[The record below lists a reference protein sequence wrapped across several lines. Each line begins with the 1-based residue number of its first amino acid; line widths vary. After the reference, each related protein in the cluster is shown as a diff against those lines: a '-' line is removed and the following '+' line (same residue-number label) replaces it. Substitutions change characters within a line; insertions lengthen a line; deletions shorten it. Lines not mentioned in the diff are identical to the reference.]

1 MSVRVRYAPSP
12 TGLQHIGSLRT
23 ALFNYFYARSRGGKF
38 ILRVEDTDQTR
49 FDPRALQDIYD
60 TFAWI
65 GIHWDEGPDVVGGYG
80 PYVQSERSDLYRE
93 HAHRLV
99 EEGKA
104 YKCFCTSERLDALR
118 AEQAKDKKGHQG
130 YDRKCRS
137 LSEAERAAKEAAGEA
152 FVIRF
157 KIPLEGETLVTDEV
171 LGETRRKHVD
181 INPDPVLL
189 KADGFPTYHLANVI
203 DDHEMAITHI
213 LRAQEWVS
221 SAALHVLLYQA
232 FGWEA
237 PKFVHLPMVMGK
249 DGSKLSKRHG
259 STSVIEFR
267 RDGYLPE
274 ALVNYVTMVGWG
286 YDETREF
293 FTIKELET
301 LFADGKINKA
311 PGVFDYKKLQWYNAQ
326 YIARADDERLV
337 KLCRPYLI
345 EAGIM
350 DAGEESDAGEA
361 SDLLARV
368 MPLAKERMRLLSD
381 IVSVA
386 GFLFADVNLS
396 GPEELVQKKQDPS
409 ETLEILKS
417 IRDDFQS
424 IADLDEE
431 SFHGY
436 FEKMAADRETGMGKV
451 MMPLRMAITGSKAS
465 PPLSDSIRLM
475 GRSKALERLEAAI
488 ALLG

>member
-65 GIHWDEGPDVVGGYG
+65 GIHWDEGPDVGGGYG

-293 FTIKELET
+293 FTIEELET
-301 LFADGKINKA
+301 L
-311 PGVFDYKKLQWYNAQ
+311 V
-326 YIARADDERLV
+326 R
-337 KLCRPYLI
+337 
-345 EAGIM
+345 
-350 DAGEESDAGEA
+350 
-361 SDLLARV
+361 
-368 MPLAKERMRLLSD
+368 
-381 IVSVA
+381 
-386 GFLFADVNLS
+386 
-396 GPEELVQKKQDPS
+396 
-409 ETLEILKS
+409 
-417 IRDDFQS
+417 
-424 IADLDEE
+424 
-431 SFHGY
+431 
-436 FEKMAADRETGMGKV
+436 
-451 MMPLRMAITGSKAS
+451 
-465 PPLSDSIRLM
+465 
-475 GRSKALERLEAAI
+475 
-488 ALLG
+488 